1 METKQGIENAS
12 EGLKAVDSDQL
23 IALHGELS
31 WFHVY
36 LMAFVVG
43 PINLLSLLRPIPLHS
58 FHSLSGT
65 FPLPLFLGRLSHAV
79 SVVVMVVGV
88 VVIHHETPPP
98 QLLSS
103 GEITPL
109 PAAQLPHSSSG
120 WRQDIKKYK
129 IEETH
134 KKLGTSKCRLSR
146 KLSTKEVQE
155 DGFIQCPERVFS
167 GIQPTGVPH
176 LGNYVGAISN
186 WVKLQEEGNS
196 MMVSIVD
203 LHSITVQQDPAELR
217 ENIQTMAA
225 CLLACGI
232 DSDKTILFQQSTD
245 KSKRVSDPKV
255 GLFTYPILQAA
266 DILLY
271 KSTLV
276 PVGEDQITHLELAR
290 DLARSFNRK
299 YGLIFPRCSQLLG
312 DVAKIRSLKDPSS
325 KMSKSDPN
333 PMSRIDLSDSPDE
346 ICDKI
351 GKAVTD
357 SLSKDITY
365 DLDLRPGVANLI
377 DLHSSLTG
385 QSVEEIVKYV
395 QNQGMNKKTYKD
407 YLASVVNDKVQPMN
421 AEMNRLLSDRGHLNS
436 VLKNGQDKAS
446 SIAVN
451 TMSDVMSLVG
461 FR

>member
-1 METKQGIENAS
+1 M
-12 EGLKAVDSDQL
+12 
-23 IALHGELS
+23 
-31 WFHVY
+31 
-36 LMAFVVG
+36 
-43 PINLLSLLRPIPLHS
+43 S
-58 FHSLSGT
+58 FHK
-65 FPLPLFLGRLSHAV
+65 LFRFC
-79 SVVVMVVGV
+79 
-88 VVIHHETPPP
+88 
-98 QLLSS
+98 
-103 GEITPL
+103 
-109 PAAQLPHSSSG
+109 
-120 WRQDIKKYK
+120 RK
-129 IEETH
+129 IIDFNAFQ
-134 KKLGTSKCRLSR
+134 CRLSR

-232 DSDKTILFQQSTD
+232 DSDKTILFQQSTVPQHAELCWILSCLCTLPRLEHLPQWKD